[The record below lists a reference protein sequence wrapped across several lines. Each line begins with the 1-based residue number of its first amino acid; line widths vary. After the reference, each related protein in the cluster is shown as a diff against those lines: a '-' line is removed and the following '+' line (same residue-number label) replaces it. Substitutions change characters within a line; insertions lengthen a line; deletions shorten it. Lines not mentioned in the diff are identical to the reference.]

1 MEENEFRREEMYQLT
16 MAVLR
21 AMLSEGLLTREEYDR
36 NDTRFEEK
44 YRPVFGGLCANPD
57 WQ

>member
-44 YRPVFGGLCANPD
+44 YRPVFGTLFSDNA
-57 WQ
+57 